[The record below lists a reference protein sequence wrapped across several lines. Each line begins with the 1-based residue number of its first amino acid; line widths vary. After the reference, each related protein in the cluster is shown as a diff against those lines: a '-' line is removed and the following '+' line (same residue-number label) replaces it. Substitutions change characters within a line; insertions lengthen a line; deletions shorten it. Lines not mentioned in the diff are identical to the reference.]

1 VMGIRGSKL
10 HADAHASAHMA
21 GDSNLKDRVRVE
33 LEDRCERAGLG
44 VMACMQ
50 VLDFQQNGFELK

>member
-1 VMGIRGSKL
+1 LDCAPWAFGFAENVMVIRGRKL

-33 LEDRCERAGLG
+33 VEDRCERA
-44 VMACMQ
+44 
-50 VLDFQQNGFELK
+50 